1 MGAEYRQKPDNL
13 RSFHEDDYWDV
24 FSAWFPT
31 KNLSM
36 TAAYADLGQIA
47 MKDNQ
52 HGWYLS
58 LQGSF

>member
-1 MGAEYRQKPDNL
+1 V
-13 RSFHEDDYWDV
+13 SV
-24 FSAWFPT
+24 
-31 KNLSM
+31 

-47 MKDNQ
+47 MKAEQ